1 MVSTGPPIL
10 SGRCGTDAWHRGWRG
25 FSWQFAPLEIADASD
40 ITTVGGVVIHA

>member
-10 SGRCGTDAWHRGWRG
+10 SSRCDTDAWYQGWCR
-25 FSWQFAPLEIADASD
+25 FTWQLAPLEIADASD